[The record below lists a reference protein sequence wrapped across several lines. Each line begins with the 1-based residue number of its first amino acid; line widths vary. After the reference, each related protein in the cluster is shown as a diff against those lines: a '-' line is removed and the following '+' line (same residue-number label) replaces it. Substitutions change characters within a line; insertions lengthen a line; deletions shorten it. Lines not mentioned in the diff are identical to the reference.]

1 MKNLL
6 SAVLFTL
13 LTAGLYAQ
21 EGFKIGFQG
30 GIPIGDFDDQV
41 SLAIAADIGYVWA
54 LGEMVDLGVA
64 SGFINGFTDK
74 FDAESELAD
83 LPNVQ
88 FVPAAAS
95 LRFWP
100 TNSVS
105 IGINGGYAVGI
116 NDGNDGGLYA
126 RPLIG
131 YLFSTYTE
139 INVSY
144 TYVSLENF
152 SWSTVTVGF
161 LFTIP
166 SKTRLSRF
174 RS

>member
-1 MKNLL
+1 MKNLF

-13 LTAGLYAQ
+13 LATGLLAQ

-41 SLAIAADIGYVWA
+41 SLAIAADVGYMWA
-54 LGEMVDLGVA
+54 LGEVVDLGVA

-95 LRFWP
+95 
-100 TNSVS
+100 
-105 IGINGGYAVGI
+105 
-116 NDGNDGGLYA
+116 
-126 RPLIG
+126 
-131 YLFSTYTE
+131 
-139 INVSY
+139 
-144 TYVSLENF
+144 
-152 SWSTVTVGF
+152 
-161 LFTIP
+161 
-166 SKTRLSRF
+166 
-174 RS
+174 